1 MLVKNYSEISIALI
15 FLAVLFLCLDPFDW
29 FMPSMM
35 QMLFLVMLVVV
46 FAVLAVF
53 VWREGK
59 GDEREVLH
67 RMLAGRLAFLSGMT
81 VLIVAIIVQSLN
93 NQLDHWLII
102 TLGVMVLAKIVG
114 LLYGQK
120 KL

>member
-1 MLVKNYSEISIALI
+1 MSVKKHSEIIIGLI
-15 FLAVLFLCLDPFDW
+15 FLAVLFLCLDPLDW

-35 QMLFLVMLVVV
+35 QMLLLVILVLV

-59 GDEREVLH
+59 GDEREVMH
-67 RMLAGRLAFLSGMT
+67 RMLAGRFAFLSGMT
-81 VLIVAIIVQSLN
+81 VLIVAIVIQSLN
-93 NQLDHWLII
+93 HSLDHWLII

-120 KL
+120 RL